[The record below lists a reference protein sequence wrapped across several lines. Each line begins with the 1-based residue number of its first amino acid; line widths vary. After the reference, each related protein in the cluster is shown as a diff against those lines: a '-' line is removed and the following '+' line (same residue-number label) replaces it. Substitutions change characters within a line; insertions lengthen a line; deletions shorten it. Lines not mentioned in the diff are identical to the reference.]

1 MNYWLVKSDPE
12 TYAWSHFVQEQRT
25 FWNGV
30 RNFQARNNLRAMKEG
45 ELVLFYHSNQD
56 PGVVGLARITREAY
70 QDPTTDDQQWVVV
83 DLAVE
88 GAFPRPVALKAIKA
102 EPRLANIGL
111 IKQSRLSV
119 MPVTREEFDLIVG
132 MGHEE

>member
-12 TYAWSHFVQEQRT
+12 TYAWEHLVRDGRT
-25 FWNGV
+25 FWDGV

-45 ELVLFYHSNQD
+45 ELVLFYHSNQN
-56 PGVVGLARITREAY
+56 PGVVGIVRVVREAY
-70 QDPTTDDQQWVVV
+70 QDPTTDDPQWVVV

-88 GAFPRPVALKAIKA
+88 TEFARPVSLAAIKA
-102 EPRLANIGL
+102 EPLLANIGL

-119 MPVTREEFDLIVG
+119 MPLRPEEFDLLVG
-132 MGHEE
+132 MGQPG

>member
-12 TYAWSHFVQEQRT
+12 TYAWEHLVRDGRT
-25 FWNGV
+25 FWDGV

-45 ELVLFYHSNQD
+45 ELALFYHSNQN
-56 PGVVGLARITREAY
+56 PAVVGIARIVREAY
-70 QDPTTDDQQWVVV
+70 QDPTTDDPQWVVV

-88 GAFPRPVALKAIKA
+88 TEFARPVSLAAIKA
-102 EPRLANIGL
+102 EPQLANIGL

-119 MPVTREEFDLIVG
+119 MPLRPEEFDRLVG
-132 MGHEE
+132 MGQPG